1 MNTGLIARRYAT
13 ALYEYSSDKDT
24 LGNVFE
30 DVQMIRQQFEAN
42 EGCVRF
48 LSSPLKKTSEKV
60 AFVETVFK
68 GNVCETTF
76 GFMTFVIRKGRG
88 EVISEIFRV
97 FEDLYKSRNGIY
109 SVCITTAIPLSE
121 AKISEYAE
129 IISRKLNVK
138 TDVSSKCDPSL
149 IGGMVVR
156 VGDKQLD
163 GSIARRLKEIEKQLT
178 A

>member
-13 ALYEYSSDKDT
+13 ALYEYSSGKDT

-76 GFMTFVIRKGRG
+76 GFMTFVIRKGRS

-149 IGGMVVR
+149 IGGMVVE
-156 VGDKQLD
+156 
-163 GSIARRLKEIEKQLT
+163 S
-178 A
+178 